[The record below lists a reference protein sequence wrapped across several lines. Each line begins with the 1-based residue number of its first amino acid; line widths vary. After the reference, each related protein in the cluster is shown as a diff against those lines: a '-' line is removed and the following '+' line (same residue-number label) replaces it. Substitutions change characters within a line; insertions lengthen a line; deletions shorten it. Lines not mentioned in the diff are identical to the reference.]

1 MLRFR
6 REFLECSPFPF
17 YDLQQALLFR
27 HDEDKAEDPSPL
39 LHSVLSS
46 LLVYLL
52 TRDRT
57 AIGKNEIHKIIQ
69 RMKKKFNELID
80 SENGDASEKFMDMN
94 ARSASSINDAI
105 FKLCDNWK
113 HLSCIVL
120 KEYWSLYILSHI
132 EEEEDLKEQYS
143 FDEGKFFELEAKE
156 RLFVLRSLV
165 EQCLQLQITR
175 QFMKIKIMN
184 TRKQKQTA
192 AYAEEFSAGGLV
204 PCRLVSLGRD
214 RFNNSYWFFPGYA
227 GCIFV
232 EKAVFE
238 SEVNEANEEMR
249 NNLSRGS
256 PKALQYG
263 IIASERQFN
272 KLISWL
278 DTSESVE
285 KRLKSKLS
293 KNESAICKAFKHM
306 TLMSTL
312 GDSDDIKQQL
322 SQRRRDLEE
331 KAAKLN
337 EDESDEEKE
346 DEAGEAEEAE
356 EEETDA
362 VDDESESG
370 SDVKQEAPPATT
382 RSSTVT
388 RRRRNTSGMKKEE
401 SVANGAAESNNE
413 RRSRRLVQ
421 KRKVEVL
428 DVKEEPKKKARETTK
443 RIGAN
448 STVAANR
455 RTKTESNSNGAL
467 VKRKSPEDLQSS
479 IYPKF
484 LSINSHKFYINEYD
498 FAFLTMA
505 DEGSSGEANTST
517 PESHHELEEDEDENP
532 SVLTPPSGDAAE
544 NGDEEVDEDE
554 DQNRTEDE

>member
-337 EDESDEEKE
+337 EESDEEQE

-517 PESHHELEEDEDENP
+517 PESHELEEDEEENP